1 MIYLT
6 NDAMDQAVYLDLR
19 NSGPRHGSRG
29 VKEELLYG
37 LLGNGVNEVAVTVKS
52 RRDGAEVILGRGELF
67 NFVEERVIRRMIGEL
82 FREKALH

>member
-19 NSGPRHGSRG
+19 KSRPHQG
-29 VKEELLYG
+29 RGGKEELVYG
-37 LLGNGVNEVAVTVKS
+37 LLGNGVNEVPVTVKS
-52 RRDGAEVILGRGELF
+52 RQDGAEVILGRGELF

-82 FREKALH
+82 FREKAFH

>member
-19 NSGPRHGSRG
+19 RSRPHHERG
-29 VKEELLYG
+29 EKEELVYG
-37 LLGNGVNEVAVTVKS
+37 LLGNGVNEVTVTVKN

-82 FREKALH
+82 FRETAFH